1 MTLRLDAASPRV
13 GRVACGIHKLPP
25 MARTEHI
32 DRLSTL
38 ELFRTCSKKDLQR
51 IAKASD
57 EITVPAGT
65 VLMEQGDAGTEAY
78 VILEGDAVVRRGGRK
93 IGTLGTGDAAGEL
106 ALLDR
111 RPRSAYV
118 EATTDMRL
126 LRLKGSAFRKV
137 LSDTPSMA
145 LNLLA
150 AMSMRVRELDRKIYG

>member
-1 MTLRLDAASPRV
+1 
-13 GRVACGIHKLPP
+13 

-57 EITVPAGT
+57 EINVSAGT
-65 VLMEQGDAGTEAY
+65 TLMEQGDAGTEAY
-78 VILEGDAVVRRGGRK
+78 VILEGEAVVRRSGKK
-93 IGTLGTGDAAGEL
+93 IATLTAGDAAGEL

-118 EATTDMRL
+118 EASTDMRL
-126 LRLKGSAFRKV
+126 LRLKGAAFRKV
-137 LSDTPSMA
+137 LSETPSMA

>member
-1 MTLRLDAASPRV
+1 
-13 GRVACGIHKLPP
+13 
-25 MARTEHI
+25 MARSEHI
-32 DRLSTL
+32 DKLSTL

-65 VLMEQGDAGTEAY
+65 VLMEQGDAGTEAF
-78 VILEGDAVVRRGGRK
+78 VILEGEAVVRRSGKK
-93 IGTLGTGDAAGEL
+93 IGTLTAGDAAGEL

-118 EATTDMRL
+118 EAVTDMRL